1 MKTMNNTVILIV
13 LAAIGGV
20 AVSVQGQFMGL
31 MDKGMGTKESVF
43 LTYALGGLIMLVYL
57 LLTPG
62 SFSFKALGNEIP
74 WYVLGSGVLGLII
87 VSAISFTIPR
97 LGLATAF
104 TIVIAAQFLIT
115 ALIEQYG
122 WLGAPVQPMQWSR
135 FLGFGSIIFGVWLV
149 ARN

>member
-1 MKTMNNTVILIV
+1 MNNMVFLILI
-13 LAAIGGV
+13 AALGGIAV
-20 AVSVQGQFMGL
+20 AVQGQFMGI

-43 LTYALGGLIMLVYL
+43 LTYALGGFIMLFYL
-57 LLTPG
+57 LVTPG
-62 SFSFKALGNEIP
+62 SFSFKALGNSVP

-104 TIVIAAQFLIT
+104 TIVIAAQFLIS
-115 ALIEQYG
+115 ALIEHYG
-122 WLGAPVQPMQWSR
+122 WLGAPVLPMQWSR
-135 FLGFGSIIFGVWLV
+135 FLGFGSIILGVWLV